1 LLTSDQPLERVT
13 LRGRHVSLEPL
24 VASHLPGIARV
35 IEDGKLYDIPFTFVP
50 RPFELTQ
57 LLARAEAQFAASQA
71 LHFATIDLASGAVV
85 GHTSFRTI
93 ERAHR
98 RLEIGF
104 TFIAQSWQRSHV
116 NTEAKLLMLRHAF
129 EEWGCLRV
137 ELLTDA
143 LNAASRA
150 AILRIG
156 AREEG
161 ILRNHMVMRDGRKR
175 DSALYSIIDSEWP
188 AVRLSLETRM
198 TARS

>member
-1 LLTSDQPLERVT
+1 VLTPDKPLERVT
-13 LRGRHVSLEPL
+13 LRGKKVALEPL
-24 VASHLPGIARV
+24 DASHLPGMTQV
-35 IEDGKLYDIPFTFVP
+35 IEDGRLYDIPFTFVP
-50 RPFELTQ
+50 RPFELDQ
-57 LLARAEAQFAASQA
+57 LLVRAEAQFAASQA
-71 LHFATIDLASGAVV
+71 LHFATIDIASGQVV
-85 GHTSFRTI
+85 GHTSFRSI

-116 NTEAKLLMLRHAF
+116 NTGAKFLMLRHAF

-161 ILRNHMVMRDGRKR
+161 ILRNHMVMRDGRRR
-175 DSALYSIIDSEWP
+175 DSALYSIIDSDWP
-188 AVRLSLETRM
+188 AVRQSLESRL
-198 TARS
+198 AA